1 MSKPPTIK
9 CRQCGKSTPKQD
21 AIEYKPKFY
30 FCCEQCKQDYIN
42 AHAVKSKQESK
53 DDRRKLLDYIRQ
65 VAPDAN
71 MRLVGIQLAQLMKD
85 NPDMTYGGIAYTI
98 RYIHKELGKDV
109 SKSPLGLVKYKYD
122 ECKKYYTW
130 LNQVRQNIQ
139 QWQAEDGVEVIVK
152 KNDEEDVFG

>member
-1 MSKPPTIK
+1 MSKQSNPQKEKTIK
-9 CRQCGKSTPKQD
+9 CRQCGKSAPKQD

-42 AHAVKSKQESK
+42 AHTVKPKTESK

-71 MRLVGIQLAQLMKD
+71 MRLVSIQLAQLMKD

-98 RYIHKELGKDV
+98 RYIHKEQ
-109 SKSPLGLVKYKYD
+109 GLD
-122 ECKKYYTW
+122 
-130 LNQVRQNIQ
+130 IS
-139 QWQAEDGVEVIVK
+139 
-152 KNDEEDVFG
+152 

>member
-1 MSKPPTIK
+1 MPKEKIVK
-9 CRQCGKSTPKQD
+9 CRQCGKSKLKQD

-30 FCCEQCKQDYIN
+30 FCCEQCKQNYIN
-42 AHAVKSKQESK
+42 AHAVKPKTESK

-71 MRLVGIQLAQLMKD
+71 IQLAQLMKD

-98 RYIHKELGKDV
+98 RYIHKELGKDI
-109 SKSPLGLVKYKYD
+109 SQSPLGLVKYKYD

-139 QWQAEDGVEVIVK
+139 QWQAEDGVNVVIK
-152 KNDEEDVFG
+152 KNDEEDVFR